1 MQIDTNWD
9 QIAIYA
15 IIGALILLLI
25 QRIPVIGRLV
35 RFAFSFALVAFCL
48 YLLLQQAPY
57 QPMLA
62 RITDQLGIDGQKVE
76 GDEVRIRLS
85 PNGHFWANTTINGVE
100 RRMMIDSGA
109 TVTTISEQTAREAS
123 VKADAAGLPLLLR
136 TANGVTQARAGKIDS
151 FRLGA
156 IEANDLKVAISPA
169 IGNLDVLGM
178 NFLGKLAS
186 WRVENT
192 VLILVPKKAEA
203 KKGASPD

>member
-15 IIGALILLLI
+15 IIGALILLVI

-35 RFAFSFALVAFCL
+35 RFAFSFALVAMCL

-57 QPMLA
+57 QPFLA
-62 RITDQLGIDGQKVE
+62 RITDQLGLDGQKVE

-85 PNGHFWANTTINGVE
+85 PNGHFWANATINGVE

-123 VKADAAGLPLLLR
+123 VKVDAAGLPLLLR
-136 TANGVTQARAGKIDS
+136 TANGVMQARAGKIDS

-156 IEANDLKVAISPA
+156 IEAKDLKVAISPA

-178 NFLGKLAS
+178 NFLGKLGS
-186 WRVENT
+186 WRVENN
-192 VLILVPKKAEA
+192 VLILVPKDAAA
-203 KKGASPD
+203 KKGASPN